1 MALLQARVSEK
12 YISERKRNRIHEQRN
27 PYPRRSREV
36 RAFQV
41 TFSTKWI
48 FFLRVFSSFLY
59 FVQARVLKRLW
70 ISYVYVLIRALNRLI
85 HELWLEIS
93 NFWIYN
99 NIRWERIFLYYFL
112 YVESIGQVSSIVANC
127 VLEKVKDLISPILIS
142 KILKIDKRET
152 GVGEICGYAKLCKFS
167 WNPVW
172 YGHNKGRK
180 IKDNFF
186 WKHEILR
193 EKELKRDKKKKK
205 KYRHISM

>member
-112 YVESIGQVSSIVANC
+112 YVESIGQVVNRRELRIR
-127 VLEKVKDLISPILIS
+127 KVKDLISPILIS
-142 KILKIDKRET
+142 KILKIDKRERERY
-152 GVGEICGYAKLCKFS
+152 GRWRNMRVCKVMQIF
-167 WNPVW
+167 
-172 YGHNKGRK
+172 
-180 IKDNFF
+180 
-186 WKHEILR
+186 
-193 EKELKRDKKKKK
+193 LKPRMI
-205 KYRHISM
+205 RTQ